1 MNRQVCKYNIIR
13 FQPFAETQE
22 FANIGV
28 VLFATASKR
37 LEFRL
42 LESRQHKRITDFF
55 DPLNKDVFGYAVK
68 IVRAEIERIQK
79 FYDFGGRV
87 DANLYAELTRC
98 REDIVRFSDSR
109 VLFCDDPI
117 AKVEQLFDHYIQR
130 SFANEPSYEEKMRKQ
145 VKELLLSH
153 NLGDVYKSAV
163 IGDAGRY
170 KVTFPFVRKSDHR
183 KAIKPI
189 QFLHDDATALIDHG
203 REWLSKVELLSRFD
217 FIAPE
222 EVLFAYKTKA
232 PSERAEFDPF
242 DEVRKMA
249 EKLGV
254 TMIDMAASDEIVKFA
269 NC

>member
-1 MNRQVCKYNIIR
+1 MNRQVCKYSIIR

-28 VLFATASKR
+28 VLFATGSKR
-37 LEFRL
+37 LVCRL

-55 DPLNKDVFGYAVK
+55 DPLNKDVFGSAVK

-79 FYDFGGRV
+79 FYEFGGRV
-87 DANLYAELTRC
+87 DANLYAELTRS

-117 AKVEQLFDHYIQR
+117 TQAEKLFEHYVQR
-130 SFANEPSYEEKMRKQ
+130 SFAIEPGYEEKMRKQ
-145 VKELLLSH
+145 LKDLLVCH
-153 NLGDVYKSAV
+153 NLGDVYKQAV
-163 IGDAGRY
+163 IGDADKY
-170 KVTFPFVRKSDHR
+170 KVTFPFVRKIDHR

-189 QFLHDDATALIDHG
+189 QFLHDDPTAMIDHG
-203 REWLSKVELLSRFD
+203 REWLSKVELLSRFK
-217 FIAPE
+217 FIDPE

-232 PSERAEFDPF
+232 PNEEAEFDPF
-242 DEVRKMA
+242 DEVRRMA

-254 TMIDMAASDEIVKFA
+254 SMIDMAASDEIVKFA

>member
-13 FQPFAETQE
+13 FQPFAETEE

-55 DPLNKDVFGYAVK
+55 DPLAKDVFGYAVK
-68 IVRAEIERIQK
+68 IVKAEIERIQK
-79 FYDFGGRV
+79 FYDNGGRV
-87 DANLYAELTRC
+87 DVDLYAELIRS
-98 REDIVRFSDSR
+98 REDIVRFGESR
-109 VLFCDDPI
+109 VLFCEDPI
-117 AKVEQLFDHYIQR
+117 RQVEKLFEHYVQH
-130 SFANEPSYEEKMRKQ
+130 SFANEPGYEEKMKMQ
-145 VKELLLSH
+145 LKDLLVSH
-153 NLGDVYKSAV
+153 NLGDVYKQAV
-163 IGDAGRY
+163 IGEVDRY

-189 QFLHDDATALIDHG
+189 QFLHDDPTAMIDHG
-203 REWLSKVELLSRFD
+203 REWLSKVELLTRFN

-222 EVLFAYKTKA
+222 EVLFAYRTKT
-232 PSERAEFDPF
+232 PNDGVGFDPF
-242 DEVRKMA
+242 DEVRNMA

-254 TMIDMAASDEIVKFA
+254 TMIDMVASEEIVKFA
-269 NC
+269 NS